1 MVIKIDIFFLG
12 ICLNG
17 DELAHIGAPTL
28 YFYISTI
35 GLQDSKGVTDI
46 MSLLDDFA
54 MDLASGMEKL
64 SPTNVDNATIDVKMD
79 NVGE

>member
-1 MVIKIDIFFLG
+1 MNK
-12 ICLNG
+12 
-17 DELAHIGAPTL
+17 PTL
-28 YFYISTI
+28 SAVRQHYNFIYSSI

-54 MDLASGMEKL
+54 MDLASDMEKR
-64 SPTNVDNATIDVKMD
+64 SPTNVSNATIDVKMV